1 MITLEG
7 KTALVTGAGSGIGAA
22 IAECFAQAGAT
33 VVVADIDEAAAART
47 AGRIWDAGGTA
58 RAVGVDVASEE
69 SCQACARAVLD
80 GSGGRCEVLVNNAGI
95 GHVGSILETNP
106 SDMDRL
112 WRVNVLGAYHMSR
125 ALLPGMIRQGTGS
138 IIHIASIAGVMGMEA
153 RFAYT
158 TTKHAVVGM
167 TRAMAM
173 DHGTTGVRI
182 NCICPGRV
190 ATPFVEARLREY
202 ANPDD
207 YRRQLEAPHTMKRM
221 AKASEIASAALYLAS
236 DAASFVTGS
245 AMAVDG
251 GYTAG
256 K

>member
-22 IAECFAQAGAT
+22 IAEGFARAGAT
-33 VVVADIDEAAAART
+33 VVVADLDGAAAAGT
-47 AGRIWDAGGTA
+47 VERILRDGGSA
-58 RAVGVDVASEE
+58 RSAVVDVSSQE
-69 SCQACARAVLD
+69 SCDACAREVLAA
-80 GSGGRCEVLVNNAGI
+80 SGCDVLVNNAGI
-95 GHVGSILETNP
+95 GHVGSILRTTP
-106 SDMDRL
+106 ADMDRL
-112 WRVNVLGAYHMSR
+112 WRVNVLGAYFMSR
-125 ALLPGMIRQGTGS
+125 ALLPEMIRRGSGS

-167 TRAMAM
+167 TRSMAM
-173 DHGTTGVRI
+173 DLGTTGVRV

-202 ANPDD
+202 PDPED
-207 YRRQLEAPHTMKRM
+207 YRRQLEAPHAMKRM
-221 AKASEIASAALYLAS
+221 ARPSEIAGAALYLAS

-245 AMAVDG
+245 AMVVDG
-251 GYTAG
+251 GYSAG

>member
-22 IAECFAQAGAT
+22 IAEGFARAGAT
-33 VVVADIDEAAAART
+33 VVVADLDGAAAAGT
-47 AGRIWDAGGTA
+47 VERILRDGGSA
-58 RAVGVDVASEE
+58 RSAAVDVSSQE
-69 SCQACARAVLD
+69 SCDACAREVLAA
-80 GSGGRCEVLVNNAGI
+80 SGCDVLVNNAGI
-95 GHVGSILETNP
+95 GHVGSILRTTP
-106 SDMDRL
+106 ADMDRL
-112 WRVNVLGAYHMSR
+112 WRVNVLGAYFMSR
-125 ALLPGMIRQGTGS
+125 ALIPEMIRRGSGS

-167 TRAMAM
+167 TRSMAM
-173 DHGTTGVRI
+173 DLGTTGVRV

-202 ANPDD
+202 PDPED
-207 YRRQLEAPHTMKRM
+207 YRRQLEAPHAMKRM
-221 AKASEIASAALYLAS
+221 ARPSEIAGAALYLAS

-245 AMAVDG
+245 AMVVDG
-251 GYTAG
+251 GYSAG

>member
-22 IAECFAQAGAT
+22 IAEGFARAGAT
-33 VVVADIDEAAAART
+33 VVVADLDEVAAART
-47 AGRIWDAGGTA
+47 VERILRDGGA
-58 RAVGVDVASEE
+58 AWASAVDVSSQE
-69 SCQACARAVLD
+69 SCDACAREVLAA
-80 GSGGRCEVLVNNAGI
+80 SGGRCEVLVNNAGI
-95 GHVGSILETNP
+95 GHVGSILQTTP
-106 SDMDRL
+106 ADMDRL
-112 WRVNVLGAYHMSR
+112 WRVNVLGAYFMSR
-125 ALLPGMIRQGTGS
+125 ALLPEMIRRGSGS

-167 TRAMAM
+167 TRSMAM
-173 DHGTTGVRI
+173 DLGTTGVRV

-202 ANPDD
+202 PDPED
-207 YRRQLEAPHTMKRM
+207 YRRQLEAPHAMKRM
-221 AKASEIASAALYLAS
+221 ARPSEIAGAALYLAS

-245 AMAVDG
+245 AMVVDG
-251 GYTAG
+251 GYSAG

>member
-22 IAECFAQAGAT
+22 IAEGFARAGAT
-33 VVVADIDEAAAART
+33 VVVADLDGAAAAGT
-47 AGRIWDAGGTA
+47 VERILRDGGSA
-58 RAVGVDVASEE
+58 RSAVVDVSSQE
-69 SCQACARAVLD
+69 SCDACAREVLAA
-80 GSGGRCEVLVNNAGI
+80 SGCDVLVNNAGI
-95 GHVGSILETNP
+95 GHVGSILRTTP
-106 SDMDRL
+106 ADMERL
-112 WRVNVLGAYHMSR
+112 WRVNVLGAYFMSR
-125 ALLPGMIRQGTGS
+125 ALLPEMIRRGSGS

-167 TRAMAM
+167 TRSMAM
-173 DHGTTGVRI
+173 DLGTTGVRV

-202 ANPDD
+202 PDPED
-207 YRRQLEAPHTMKRM
+207 YRRQLEAPHAMKRM
-221 AKASEIASAALYLAS
+221 ARPSEIAGAALYLAS

-245 AMAVDG
+245 AMVVDG
-251 GYTAG
+251 GYSAG

>member
-22 IAECFAQAGAT
+22 IAEGFARAGAT
-33 VVVADIDEAAAART
+33 VVVADLDGAAAAGT
-47 AGRIWDAGGTA
+47 VERILRDGGSA
-58 RAVGVDVASEE
+58 RSAVVDVSSQE
-69 SCQACARAVLD
+69 SCDACAREVLAA
-80 GSGGRCEVLVNNAGI
+80 SGCDVLVNNAGI
-95 GHVGSILETNP
+95 GHVGSILRTTP
-106 SDMDRL
+106 ADMDRL
-112 WRVNVLGAYHMSR
+112 WRVNVLGAYFMSR
-125 ALLPGMIRQGTGS
+125 ALLPEMIRRGSGS

-167 TRAMAM
+167 TRSMAM
-173 DHGTTGVRI
+173 DLGTTGVRV

-202 ANPDD
+202 PDPED
-207 YRRQLEAPHTMKRM
+207 YRRQMEAPHAMKRM
-221 AKASEIASAALYLAS
+221 ARPSEIAGAALYLAS

-245 AMAVDG
+245 AMVVDG
-251 GYTAG
+251 GYSAG

>member
-22 IAECFAQAGAT
+22 IAEGFARAGAT
-33 VVVADIDEAAAART
+33 VVVADLDGAAAAGT
-47 AGRIWDAGGTA
+47 GERILRDGGSA
-58 RAVGVDVASEE
+58 RSAVVDVSSQE
-69 SCQACARAVLD
+69 SCDACAREVLAA
-80 GSGGRCEVLVNNAGI
+80 SGCDVLVNNAGI
-95 GHVGSILETNP
+95 GHVGSILRTTP
-106 SDMDRL
+106 ADMDRL
-112 WRVNVLGAYHMSR
+112 WRVNVLGAYFMSR
-125 ALLPGMIRQGTGS
+125 ALLPEMIRRGSGS

-167 TRAMAM
+167 TRSMAM
-173 DHGTTGVRI
+173 DLGTTGVRV

-202 ANPDD
+202 PDPED
-207 YRRQLEAPHTMKRM
+207 YRRQLEAPHAMKRM
-221 AKASEIASAALYLAS
+221 ARPSEIAGAALYLAS

-245 AMAVDG
+245 AMVVDG
-251 GYTAG
+251 GYSAG

>member
-22 IAECFAQAGAT
+22 IAEGFARAGAT
-33 VVVADIDEAAAART
+33 VVVADLDGAAAAGT
-47 AGRIWDAGGTA
+47 VERILRDGGSA
-58 RAVGVDVASEE
+58 RSAAVDVSSQE
-69 SCQACARAVLD
+69 SCDACAREVLAA
-80 GSGGRCEVLVNNAGI
+80 SGCDVLVNNAGI
-95 GHVGSILETNP
+95 GHVGSILRTTP
-106 SDMDRL
+106 ADMDRL
-112 WRVNVLGAYHMSR
+112 WRVNVLGAYFMSR
-125 ALLPGMIRQGTGS
+125 ALLPEMIRRGSGS

-167 TRAMAM
+167 TRSMAM
-173 DHGTTGVRI
+173 DLGTTGVRV

-202 ANPDD
+202 PDPED
-207 YRRQLEAPHTMKRM
+207 YRRQLEAPHAMKRM
-221 AKASEIASAALYLAS
+221 ARPSEIAGAALYLAS

-245 AMAVDG
+245 AMVVDG
-251 GYTAG
+251 GYSAG

>member
-22 IAECFAQAGAT
+22 IAEGFARAGAT
-33 VVVADIDEAAAART
+33 VVVADLDGAAAAGT
-47 AGRIWDAGGTA
+47 VERILRDGGSA
-58 RAVGVDVASEE
+58 RSAAVDVSSQE
-69 SCQACARAVLD
+69 SCDACAREVLAA
-80 GSGGRCEVLVNNAGI
+80 SGFDVLVNNAGI
-95 GHVGSILETNP
+95 GHVGSILRTTP
-106 SDMDRL
+106 ADMDRL
-112 WRVNVLGAYHMSR
+112 WRVNVLGAYFMSR
-125 ALLPGMIRQGTGS
+125 ALLPEMIRRGSGS

-167 TRAMAM
+167 TRSMAM
-173 DHGTTGVRI
+173 DLGTTGVRV

-202 ANPDD
+202 PDPED
-207 YRRQLEAPHTMKRM
+207 YRRQLEAPHAMKRM
-221 AKASEIASAALYLAS
+221 ARPSEIAGAALYLAS

-245 AMAVDG
+245 AMVVDG
-251 GYTAG
+251 GYSAG